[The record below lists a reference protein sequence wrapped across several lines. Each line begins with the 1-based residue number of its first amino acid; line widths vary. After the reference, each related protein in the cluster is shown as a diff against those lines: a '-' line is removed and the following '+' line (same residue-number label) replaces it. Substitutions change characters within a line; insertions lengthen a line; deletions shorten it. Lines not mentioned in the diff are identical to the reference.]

1 VITGLRAGGDNY
13 NKLERAEENFSERPS
28 VKAAHGSAHL
38 LIPHRLESSVI
49 GLYLSP
55 YVPASDINKRTEPRD
70 DEEEAKGDADEEEA
84 FRPAADVVS
93 AFPINNEI
101 ISSEIRRVMSTIKID
116 PRWSPDTRAGKTRV
130 DARTHTPTGRVIY
143 R

>member
-1 VITGLRAGGDNY
+1 
-13 NKLERAEENFSERPS
+13 
-28 VKAAHGSAHL
+28 VKAAHGFAYL
-38 LIPHRLESSVI
+38 LIPHRPESSVI
-49 GLYLSP
+49 GPYLSP

-70 DEEEAKGDADEEEA
+70 DEEEAKGDADEEET
-84 FRPAADVVS
+84 FRPAADIVS

-116 PRWSPDTRAGKTRV
+116 PRWSPDTRASKIRV
-130 DARTHTPTGRVIY
+130 DARTHTPTARVIY